1 MGRLLFVAGIAVV
14 AFYLWG
20 GVPLRVGQ
28 GSVVENQLR
37 SHLDSYAERG
47 LITPPKSVSC
57 DKFGKVVSPPMLGGY
72 NLSRERVTV
81 DQPDFT
87 IYACDVVYED
97 GQTETWC
104 ASDENA
110 GYGIV
115 AHVSDCN
122 DIPRAVPN
130 AS

>member
-20 GVPLRVGQ
+20 GLPFRVGQ
-28 GSVVENQLR
+28 ASVVENQLR
-37 SHLDSYAERG
+37 SHLVFYADRD
-47 LITPPKSVSC
+47 LSPRPKSVFF
-57 DKFGKVVSPPMLGGY
+57 DEFGKGVSTPTLGGY
-72 NLSRERVTV
+72 NISRERVTV
-81 DQPDFT
+81 DQPDFAIFT
-87 IYACDVVYED
+87 CDVVYED

-122 DIPRAVPN
+122 DVPRAVPN

>member
-20 GVPLRVGQ
+20 GLPLRVGQ

-47 LITPPKSVSC
+47 LNPQTKSVSC
-57 DKFGKVVSPPMLGGY
+57 DKFGKVVSPPVLGGY

-87 IYACDVVYED
+87 IYACDVTYED

-104 ASDENA
+104 ASDENE

-115 AHVSDCN
+115 ARPTGCS
-122 DIPRAVPN
+122 DIPRAVP
-130 AS
+130 ST

>member
-1 MGRLLFVAGIAVV
+1 MGRLLFFVGVAVV
-14 AFYLWG
+14 GYVIWG
-20 GVPLRVGQ
+20 GVPIRVAH

-47 LITPPKSVSC
+47 LSPQPKSVSC
-57 DKFGKVVSPPMLGGY
+57 GKYGKVVSPPVLGGY
-72 NLSRERVTV
+72 NLSHERVTV
-81 DQPDFT
+81 DEPDIE

-115 AHVSDCN
+115 ARPTECSAV
-122 DIPRAVPN
+122 PRAVP
-130 AS
+130 ST